1 MKPLLILLILLAGAF
16 PAAAQSQSARHFK
29 VVEKNDRVAELQ
41 PILESTTPKWANDVP
56 QTPATWPAPALT
68 PFFSGPVR
76 YVLPP
81 EDPGEPFLTH
91 NHQPSVT
98 WLPNGDLMA
107 IWYTTTDE
115 HGTELT
121 VLASRLRSGSQSW
134 DPSSCFLKSE
144 NRNMHGSSIFHDGHG
159 TIHHFNGMA
168 PANAKSWAKLALLHR
183 TSKDNGT
190 TWSTPRA
197 IGPIYQGRH
206 QVISGTIRTRDG
218 TLIQPCDAVPGGHGG
233 TALHISKDGGR
244 SWKDPGHNKPAPTF
258 KPGETG
264 HGTIAGIHASVVE
277 LNDGR
282 LMALGRG
289 DDINDRMPISLSNDL
304 GLTWIYSASPFPP
317 IAGGQRLV
325 LIRLREGPLLFVS
338 FTCSGRENP
347 RSIGLEFTRAD
358 GSTFK
363 GYGLF
368 AAISNDDG
376 KTWPIRKLITPG
388 KGSFDG
394 GAWTGKFTA
403 TPDNA
408 EHAGYLTVTQT
419 PDGTIHLLSSAL
431 HYRFNLPWLQTPP
444 TSP

>member
-1 MKPLLILLILLAGAF
+1 MKPLIILLV
-16 PAAAQSQSARHFK
+16 AAITTAAHSQSSRHFT
-29 VVEKNDRVAELQ
+29 VIEENGRVAELR
-41 PILESTTPKWANDVP
+41 PTLETTTPKWAKDVT
-56 QTPATWPAPALT
+56 QTSATWPAPDQT
-68 PFFSGPVR
+68 PLFSGPIR

-121 VLASRLRSGSQSW
+121 VLASRLRSGSDSW

-144 NRNMHGSSIFHDGHG
+144 NRNMHGSSVFHDGHG
-159 TIHHFNGMA
+159 TIHHLNGMA

-206 QVISGTIRTRDG
+206 QVISGTIRTRAG

-233 TALHISKDGGR
+233 TSLHISKDDGK
-244 SWKDPGHNKPAPTF
+244 SWADPGHNKHAPTF
-258 KPGETG
+258 KPGEIG

-277 LNDGR
+277 LNNGQ

-289 DDINDRMPISLSNDL
+289 DDINGRMPMSLSTDL
-304 GLTWIYSASPFPP
+304 GLTWTYSASPFPP
-317 IAGGQRLV
+317 IGGGQRLV
-325 LIRLREGPLLFVS
+325 LMRLPEGPLLLVS
-338 FTCSGRENP
+338 FTCTGRENARSRGMEFP
-347 RSIGLEFTRAD
+347 RTD
-358 GSTFK
+358 GTSFK

-368 AAISNDDG
+368 AAISEDEG
-376 KTWPIRKLITPG
+376 KTWPVRKLITPG
-388 KGSFDG
+388 KGDFDG
-394 GAWTGKFTA
+394 GAWTGEFTA
-403 TPDNA
+403 APDHA
-408 EHAGYLTVTQT
+408 EHAGYLAATRT
-419 PDGTIHLLSSAL
+419 PDGTIHLISSAL
-431 HYRFNLPWLQTPP
+431 HYRFNLPWLR
-444 TSP
+444 SPAPAE